1 MTSFRYQAI
10 RETGDPIKGVIEAE
24 DRRSALLALSERGL
38 FPSDLQMVS
47 ANGNGNGATAPA
59 KSLPETNGKSSEFR
73 IGTGVRRKEITAFTR
88 EIAALLGAGI
98 PIPQALAGLGQE
110 EENLAL
116 REIILSIS
124 DSVRKG
130 SSISSSLE
138 EHPKLFNKLYVSMVR
153 VGEEAG
159 ALPKVMTDLA
169 NLLEH
174 EDEVRGE
181 VTAAVSYPVFVLAFG
196 IFTVTILLT
205 VVLPRLFS
213 MLEEMLPIL
222 PLPTLVLLRVS
233 GFLHHQWPWVLG
245 GLSAALAGLRWYLR
259 SSQGAAAWDQTKLQL
274 PILGT
279 VL

>member
-10 RETGDPIKGVIEAE
+10 RESGDPIKGVIEAE
-24 DRRSALLALSERGL
+24 DRRAALLALSERGL

-47 ANGNGNGATAPA
+47 ANGNGATAPA
-59 KSLPETNGKSSEFR
+59 LSLPETNGKASEFR
-73 IGTGVRRKEITAFTR
+73 FGTGVRRKEVTAFTR

-130 SSISSSLE
+130 ASISSSLE
-138 EHPKLFNKLYVSMVR
+138 EHPKLFNKLYISMVR

-174 EDEVRGE
+174 EDEVRSE
-181 VTAAVSYPVFVLAFG
+181 VTAAVSYPLFVLGFG
-196 IFTVTILLT
+196 IFTVTILLA
-205 VVLPRLFS
+205 VVLPRLFG
-213 MLEEMLPIL
+213 MLKDMLD
-222 PLPTLVLLRVS
+222 V
-233 GFLHHQWPWVLG
+233 
-245 GLSAALAGLRWYLR
+245 
-259 SSQGAAAWDQTKLQL
+259 
-274 PILGT
+274 
-279 VL
+279 